1 MNILFV
7 SEDLSGGDLA
17 YRLKKEGNKVRLF
30 VRDKSQRQNLVGMV
44 DQVENWENQLSWVGK
59 KKGLIIFDST
69 GFGDKQ
75 DWLRKEGYSVVG
87 GCAMGDKI
95 EDDRHFGK
103 EIMEQCGIE
112 TIPSFPFRSI
122 EEAITFVKKN
132 REEWVIKQNGHV
144 SKIYN
149 YVGQMPDASDVI
161 DVLETYNKN
170 NKKDSR
176 YIELQKRVR
185 GVEIGVARYFNG
197 NDWVGPIE
205 MNVEHKSLC
214 SGGLGPKT
222 YEMGTLMWYDKAIE
236 KNTIFQSTL
245 AKMKTYLQSV
255 DFRGDV
261 DINCIVNQS
270 GIYPLEITARLGFP
284 STQLQS
290 ALHIS
295 PWGEFLKAIAD
306 GKSYDLKYK
315 KGFGVIVVVAT
326 PPFPNVAISKRYS
339 LQGTR
344 IFFTTPLT
352 EKEINSIHFEEVS
365 KDSTGAYYISSSNG
379 FILNVSGF
387 APSIKKAQEKA
398 YTLIEKIIIPKKFYR
413 NDIGKKF
420 LEREGN
426 MLKKWGYFQNM
437 DIR

>member
-30 VRDKSQRQNLVGMV
+30 IHDKKQRKNLKGMV
-44 DQVENWENQLSWVGK
+44 DQVEKWGDHINWVGK

-69 GFGDKQ
+69 GFGEHQ
-75 DWLRKEGYSVVG
+75 DRLRKEGYSVVG
-87 GCAMGDKI
+87 GSAMGDKI

-103 EIMEQCGIE
+103 EIMEQCGII
-112 TIPSFPFRSI
+112 TIPSFPFRCLD
-122 EEAITFVKKN
+122 EAINFVKKN

-149 YVGQMPDASDVI
+149 YVGQMSDARDVI
-161 DVLETYNKN
+161 DVLETYKKN
-170 NKKDSR
+170 NKRDSH
-176 YIELQKRVR
+176 YIELQKRIR

-222 YEMGTLMWYDKAIE
+222 YEMGTLMWYDDAID
-236 KNTIFQSTL
+236 KNILFQLTI
-245 AKMKTYLQSV
+245 AKMKSYLQSIN
-255 DFRGDV
+255 FRGDI
-261 DINCIVNQS
+261 DINCIVNES
-270 GIYPLEITARLGFP
+270 GVYPLEVTARFGFP

-295 PWGEFLKAIAD
+295 PWGEFLKAVAD
-306 GKSYDLKYK
+306 GKSYNLRYR
-315 KGFGVIVVVAT
+315 KGFGIIVVIAT
-326 PPFPNVAISKRYS
+326 PPFPYVAISKRYNVE
-339 LQGTR
+339 GTR
-344 IFFTTPLT
+344 IFFTSPLT
-352 EKEINSIHFEEVS
+352 KQEEKNVHFEEVS
-365 KDSTGAYYISSSNG
+365 RDSKGAYYISSSSG
-379 FILNVSGF
+379 FVLNVSGVGK
-387 APSIKKAQEKA
+387 SIREAQNKA
-398 YTLIEKIIIPKKFYR
+398 YRLAEKIIIPKKFYR
-413 NDIGKKF
+413 NDIGTKF

-426 MLKKWGYFQNM
+426 LLKKWRYLQNI
-437 DIR
+437 DIQ